1 MKRLL
6 TDIFD
11 SIFIVNLPERVD
23 RRLEMELELKK
34 VNLSCKHNNITVFPA
49 IKPDNK
55 GKFPSVGT
63 RGCFLSHLEILKK
76 ARENQVGSILI
87 MEDDLAISSNLQCF
101 VPSIINAL
109 NNNDWSILY
118 LGHVEKVNSDS
129 EFELLSYS
137 KPVMTTHFYAVN
149 GNILDRLIAFLETV
163 LERPGGHPEG
173 GPMHYDGA
181 LSTFRQ
187 QNPDVITL
195 LAIPNLGWQR
205 SSRSD
210 VASTKWFDN
219 MPVARLLVAIIR
231 KLMNKLKNNSLSS

>member
-1 MKRLL
+1 MKELL

-23 RRLEMELELKK
+23 RRLEMEFELKK
-34 VNLSCKHNNITVFPA
+34 VNLSCEHNKITVFPA
-49 IKPDNK
+49 IKPDSK
-55 GKFPSVGT
+55 GKFPSVGA
-63 RGCFLSHLEILKK
+63 RGCFLSHLQILKN
-76 ARENQVGSILI
+76 ARGNQVGSILI
-87 MEDDLAISSNLQCF
+87 MEDDLAISSNLQSF
-101 VPSIINAL
+101 VPNIMNVL
-109 NNNDWSILY
+109 DNNNWSILY

-129 EFELLSYS
+129 EFELLPYS

-163 LERPGGHPEG
+163 LERPAGHPEG

-187 QNPDVITL
+187 QHPDVITL

-210 VASTKWFDN
+210 IASTKWFDN
-219 MPVARLLVAIIR
+219 TPVVKQLVAIIR
-231 KLMNKLKNNSLSS
+231 KVMNKLKK